1 MEASVEK
8 IINELEEKLFSKGV
22 TLSLLEEKVS
32 EYDRGR
38 LFGQVQ
44 MLTKLRQEFLA
55 ENMKNEAKK

>member
-55 ENMKNEAKK
+55 ENMKHEAKK